1 MRRSS
6 PRLFLTLLLTAPLL
20 AGCLE
25 RGEPT
30 VQSSLD
36 TDDDTYCRAN
46 GTIASGS
53 PQYAACRKDR
63 DVQRDNATRRT
74 DRKQRDLAQYMMDHP
89 DHP

>member
-1 MRRSS
+1 MRHGA
-6 PRLFLTLLLTAPLL
+6 PRLFLTLLLMTPLL

-25 RGEPT
+25 RGEST

-36 TDDDTYCRAN
+36 TDDDTYCQAN
-46 GTIASGS
+46 GSVKSGS

-63 DVQRDNATRRT
+63 DVQRDNATKRT
-74 DRKQRDLAQYMMDHP
+74 ERKQRDLAEYMMNHP